1 MAVFWRYFYAGLALL
16 ITVALSLVAYKLNA
30 GNFVRSDNAH
40 QSAIDYTN
48 MVVILLTTVTVIFS
62 VCALA
67 LAVLGV
73 IGFRSLKKEAG
84 KYAAQQALS
93 AISSSFDE
101 GGRALKK
108 IEEEF
113 TREDG
118 HLKRWAERRIR
129 HEVIALLPLVVDR
142 LTSNR
147 AELGLDENA
156 PTDEGA
162 VD

>member
-1 MAVFWRYFYAGLALL
+1 MALFWRCFYAALALL
-16 ITVALSLVAYKLNA
+16 VTSALSLIAYKLNA
-30 GNFVRSDNAH
+30 ASFVETKSGNHV
-40 QSAIDYTN
+40 AIDYTN

-62 VCALA
+62 VCALV
-67 LAVLGV
+67 LAILGV

-84 KYAAQQALS
+84 KHASQQALL

-113 TREDG
+113 TKEDG
-118 HLKRWAERRIR
+118 HLKRWVERRIR

-142 LTSNR
+142 LPGNR
-147 AELGLDENA
+147 ADLGLDETA